1 MILSPT
7 ILQSEP
13 APFQI
18 NCKFLSKWGVVS
30 KFYIFYLLIFECST
44 PTPPI
49 YTHPQIPTLS
59 PSYSPLFPHYLT
71 PFPHSL
77 SFLPIFFPKTSER
90 RKKAFIFP
98 APAPSPSIISEGINM
113 ASSGNSLF
121 SSASLPTNSKSTR
134 RSISRHFILLRSRH
148 GGQGSRLRGK
158 GHSANDAGTPWHN
171 AANGVPQPP

>member
-77 SFLPIFFPKTSER
+77 SFLPIFFTPFHHTSYSYLY
-90 RKKAFIFP
+90 FP
-98 APAPSPSIISEGINM
+98 HYYFYIYSFPLNCLYSIWKIKSCLRCVIIKF
-113 ASSGNSLF
+113 NSF
-121 SSASLPTNSKSTR
+121 
-134 RSISRHFILLRSRH
+134 
-148 GGQGSRLRGK
+148 GK
-158 GHSANDAGTPWHN
+158 ICVAD
-171 AANGVPQPP
+171 